1 MQERAMAL
9 TRLFFGAAALS
20 ILITVGPAAAVRADD
35 TTSGSAVPAGM
46 TSAEKERFDALIRQ
60 YILDHPEVVIES
72 LQAYQAR
79 QRAAAQQESRA
90 ALVALKDEIEKD
102 PSAPVAGNTEGNV
115 TIVEFFDYRCG
126 YCKRVFPS
134 IQQLIETDG
143 NIRYVFKEF
152 PVLGPESVTAAR
164 AALAVWNLQPDKYFP
179 FHTALMQARGG
190 LTEQRIL
197 KIAEQVGLDPARVRD
212 GMDDPRVEETLKKN
226 AALAGQ
232 IKINGTPAFVID
244 GQLIPGAIDLA
255 TINHLVEA
263 ARQS

>member
-1 MQERAMAL
+1 MAL
-9 TRLFFGAAALS
+9 TRLFFGAAAALMV
-20 ILITVGPAAAVRADD
+20 ITAGPGAEVRADD
-35 TTSGSAVPAGM
+35 TTGDSAAYAGM
-46 TSAEKERFDALIRQ
+46 TSEEKQRFNALIRQ
-60 YILDHPEVVIES
+60 YILDHPDVVIES

-79 QRAAAQQESRA
+79 QRAAEQQESQA
-90 ALVALKDEIEKD
+90 ALVALKDEIEND
-102 PSAPVAGNTEGNV
+102 PSAPVAGNAQGDV

-126 YCKRVFPS
+126 YCKQVLPS
-134 IQQLIETDG
+134 IRKLIETDG

-179 FHTALMQARGG
+179 FHTALMQVRGG

-197 KIAEQVGLDPARVRD
+197 DIAEQLGLDPARVRD

-226 AALAGQ
+226 VALAGQ
-232 IKINGTPAFVID
+232 IKVNGTPAFVIG
-244 GQLIPGAIDLA
+244 GQLVPGAIDLA
-255 TINHLVEA
+255 TIKQLVEA